1 MNLAVTEHYHD
12 YQPRKYYVDST
23 KLDPKN
29 HVDSQILKAI
39 KGKGLMH
46 NVNIDAS
53 DWEDNPVFDDEPG
66 ISESAKVKN
75 ITKIDKSITLRI
87 DFDC

>member
-1 MNLAVTEHYHD
+1 MNLAVTEYYHD
-12 YQPRKYYVDST
+12 HEAINYYVDST
-23 KLDPKN
+23 KLDPQN

-39 KGKGLMH
+39 KGKSLMH

-53 DWEDNPVFDDEPG
+53 NWEDNPVFDDEPG
-66 ISESAKVKN
+66 ISESAKVKK